1 MTEYTSQL
9 DAKTS
14 RLRTL
19 LSPIVSPSV
28 LSNTHIVPSAP
39 EHYRMRAEFR
49 VWHDG
54 DDLYHIM
61 FDQKTKQKYRVE
73 QLPAA
78 CELINRAMVDVIEGL
93 KTEPVLRQKLFQID
107 YLCCLN
113 DQVLVSLLY
122 HRQLDEKWE
131 HQINLLRDKLNQH
144 YSIDFIGR
152 AKKQKKV
159 MHRDYVIETLP
170 IHGKDYTFKHIE
182 NSFTQPN
189 ALVNCKMIEWAANI
203 GKQLEGDLLELY
215 CGAGN
220 FSIPLSNYFNK
231 VLATEISKTSVNAAQ
246 YNIAQNGTENCTI
259 LRMSSEEFVEAQR
272 GVRTFRR
279 MEGVHLSD
287 YDLQTVL
294 VDPPRAGLDD
304 ETCKMISQYDNILY
318 ISCNPDTLAENLIYL
333 SQTHEVTQTA
343 LFDQFPFTHHIEAGV
358 FLQRKN

>member
-9 DAKTS
+9 DAKIS

-19 LSPIVSPSV
+19 LSPIVSESV
-28 LSNTHIVPSAP
+28 LSNTHIVPSVHS
-39 EHYRMRAEFR
+39 HYRMRAEFR

-61 FDQKTKQKYRVE
+61 FDQNTKQKYRVD

-78 CELINRAMVDVIEGL
+78 SQMINRAMVDVIDGI
-93 KTEPVLRQKLFQID
+93 KTSPVLRHKLFQID
-107 YLCCLN
+107 YLSCLN
-113 DQVLVSLLY
+113 EQVLVSLLY
-122 HRQLDEKWE
+122 HRQLDEEWDT
-131 HQINLLRDKLNQH
+131 HINQLRDQLNEDYQ
-144 YSIDFIGR
+144 IDFVGR

-159 MHRDYVIETLP
+159 VTRDHVIETLP
-170 IHGKDYTFKHIE
+170 IHGHNYTFKHVE

-189 ALVNCKMIEWAANI
+189 ALVNCKMIEWAADI

-220 FSIPLSNYFNK
+220 FSIPLSRYFNQ
-231 VLATEISKTSVNAAQ
+231 VVATEISKTSVNAAQ
-246 YNIAQNGTENCTI
+246 YNIEQNGTDNCTI

-279 MEGVHLSD
+279 MEGINLSD

-294 VDPPRAGLDD
+294 VDPPRAGLDE
-304 ETCKMISQYDNILY
+304 ETCKMLSEYNNIIY
-318 ISCNPDTLAENLIYL
+318 ISCNPDTLAENLIQL
-333 SQTHEVTQTA
+333 STTHEVTQAA

-358 FLQRKN
+358 FLQRKI